1 MRLKNEA
8 KAGLRV
14 SFVPQLKLQVIG
26 PNLAIDRSQPITFF
40 ERWTYLVTYLVWL
53 KPGLRVSVWPA
64 AKAGRLFDFYVTL
77 IFKVRIDMSSS
88 YATNFLRYF
97 VIYN

>member
-26 PNLAIDRSQPITFF
+26 PNLAIDRPQSITFF
-40 ERWTYLVTYLVWL
+40 ERWTYVVT
-53 KPGLRVSVWPA
+53 
-64 AKAGRLFDFYVTL
+64 
-77 IFKVRIDMSSS
+77 
-88 YATNFLRYF
+88 
-97 VIYN
+97 